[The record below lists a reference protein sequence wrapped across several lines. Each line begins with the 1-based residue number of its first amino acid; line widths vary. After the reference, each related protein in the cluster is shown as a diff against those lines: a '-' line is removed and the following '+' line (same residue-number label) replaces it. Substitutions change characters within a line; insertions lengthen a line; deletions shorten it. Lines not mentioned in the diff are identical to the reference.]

1 MLHLRES
8 TAIGKPSRVDRDPE
22 TGEVVIRGVKFL
34 GTRSVNTNA
43 DGTHNEYPVETR
55 RRALPLYEGAAVC
68 VNHRTPGSRVERGLE
83 EKIGELR
90 ECEARP
96 DGNYGTLRLNPK
108 HPLAEQVAWWAE
120 HRPNQVGLSHDAKG
134 TGRVKGRSR
143 LIEAIHH
150 VNSVDL
156 VGAGATTHSLF
167 EGRQEGTMLD
177 PKALL
182 EMLSGEGDPAEKLA
196 KVADALKAAMD
207 APAPE
212 AAPAEAPA
220 QEARK
225 PEDGDLLEAVRR
237 ELDEVKVRLATEQA
251 ARETAERH
259 ARRDALLVEA
269 KLPPHAVTDLLREQV
284 REAKDD
290 EKAKALIEDRR
301 RVASHQR
308 PVSGAPAGG
317 APTRAEPKNVDEFLA
332 RLG

>member
-1 MLHLRES
+1 M
-8 TAIGKPSRVDRDPE
+8 TAKPSRVNATRDE
-22 TGEVVIRGVKFL
+22 AGRLTSLVLEGVKFL
-34 GTRSVNTNA
+34 GNRSVNTNA
-43 DGTHNEYPVETR
+43 DGTHNEYPIETR
-55 RRALPLYEGAAVC
+55 KTALGLYEGVS
-68 VNHRTPGSRVERGLE
+68 VFLNHRAPGSKLERGYQDKL
-83 EKIGELR
+83 GRLR
-90 ECEARP
+90 NVRAEA
-96 DGNYGTLRLNPK
+96 DGNYGDLHVNPR
-108 HPLAEQVAWWAE
+108 HELAEQIAWDAE
-120 HRPNQVGLSHDAKG
+120 HSPDSLGLSHDAKG

-212 AAPAEAPA
+212 APPADAPA
-220 QEARK
+220 QESRK

-237 ELDEVKVRLATEQA
+237 ELDEVKVRLATERA

-317 APTRAEPKNVDEFLA
+317 ASAKAEPKNVDEFLA